1 MDITLKREHLYPEVQ
16 HLQAIVER
24 KTTMPILGHVLL
36 ETIGNNILLTATDLD
51 VSLRCRC
58 EAQVR
63 VSGAL
68 TVSARKLFEIVRLAP
83 QGSAIQIKA
92 VGEGDWVEI
101 GYGQSRFKVAALARG
116 NFPEIGEAE
125 GEIIRMEATM
135 VRRMIGSCVFAI
147 SQEESRY
154 TLGGALAV
162 ITPSELSLITTDG
175 HRLVIVQRNVE
186 MAVEQ
191 DELRVLIP
199 KKALVELMKLLGEAD
214 GEIEFRSGERRIS
227 FRMGQRLLISRI
239 LSGEFPNYKMVIPQ
253 GNDLDAQLEA
263 SGLTAALRRVAVVAD
278 RETRAV
284 ELSLDEGQ
292 IKLACENTNGERA
305 AEAMETSYEGPPIV
319 IGFNVD
325 YLLDFVNVVE
335 SRQVRIS
342 LKDSDTQGLLQ
353 PISESDE
360 DEFQSGDD
368 YRIQYV
374 VMPLSL

>member
-335 SRQVRIS
+335 SSQVRIS